1 MHTKARVKSLKIKAF
16 SIEGGGVAFVWTISG
31 VALAACGTVEDF
43 LGLDD
48 DGGGGRALHVHKSPV
63 QGARIYFDVDGGGVS
78 PAEMAAQDAQY
89 PQGFISDAEGRVF
102 GVPAE
107 FYGMPFEAHL
117 EGAIDA
123 DTGESL
129 SGSPVL
135 HSIPNA
141 NGDHLLASPITEFL
155 ADKFPAEIE
164 VEQLMAEIQPILPTG
179 ANQPEDVT
187 AFLEQ
192 ILDPR
197 NYLDGSS
204 GVEALADYL
213 DGETRTDTDVQTEI
227 ADSLP
232 MDTPADTLS
241 VAENTLDPVTLGT
254 NDEFVGKID
263 AVSHAGAVQYSFV
276 ESDGS
281 PANVS
286 DFTISARG
294 VISVVTTP
302 TADTTLYI
310 EVSNTDSDDTET
322 VSVAIMVAASTPE
335 LGEVDSGLEETS
347 IVENVMGIAMTGT
360 DLVTGITVTGV
371 TNPDWVIRAPG
382 GFSDKFDV
390 VADGGNWKLVLK
402 AGESLDYEAF
412 SNSNGVFDVEVR
424 AVEGGVR
431 SNALALSVT
440 ITDANDAPVFI
451 PATEANRLTDITEPV
466 EVAENAR
473 QGHVVARVEAHD
485 ADGDSV
491 TYAITTGNTGN
502 AFSIDR
508 NGVISV
514 ADADALNFESATKTY
529 TLTITATDSNG
540 ATAPQDVTITINI
553 TDTNDE
559 APMVTAPAGTIRTT
573 TGNNDD
579 TPTGYSITVTDA
591 DAEATNT
598 FSVIPNDPRFIF
610 ERDGTTS
617 TWNLVLLANRAVTA
631 GDFSLGYTATD
642 GANPT
647 TGTIELEAVD
657 TPVRFTAP
665 AAADRTIPL
674 DENNMAGAAVA
685 TVMAT
690 SSDITGST
698 TVHIQSFALVDSAGV
713 PVTGGIFNIATSN
726 LSTAS
731 ASASI
736 TITDANALNYEADNS
751 HTIYVLA
758 TDTNDEINTLRLT
771 VRVQNLQEGP
781 ADYAITED
789 ENNPMLTVAL
799 VDSNVDDPDGVVGSV
814 MFRWFTIDGT
824 TKTYLG
830 AASPLNT
837 LDISADPD
845 ASYGVTVTYR
855 DGQGM
860 DEAFDVLAS
869 SVSFDIVPSY
879 NPATHPLVDGAVPDT
894 NDEVIPPTAISAT
907 GGTGKIEYS
916 IDKDN
921 SVGAGAFQINPNDG
935 RLLVSEDRP
944 AMWDYETISSYE
956 IWIVATDVDDGATE
970 GTGDTARHRVVI
982 DVQNVDEGDATY
994 EITQSTT
1001 ALEIGTVLTAQP
1013 VSGMD
1018 DPDGVEPGSIS
1029 YQWSADGT
1037 EIDDATGMTYTLKTG
1052 DDLNAIYSVEV
1063 MYLDGYNAGLAAG
1076 DQVPSMAEAST
1087 SPIKLAQSSYTG
1099 SIREDGGRSNL
1110 PTIEASVDDAAM
1122 GSAITYAFV
1131 TDADAD
1137 TTNTAHL
1144 GFTIGATDGVIRLV
1158 SSTLDHETADSITL
1172 TVRVTYDSNGAT
1184 AGGDQETRDI
1194 DVPISIGD
1202 LNEHAPELL
1211 SSLQVATGPGVMG
1224 GLPTLAGTANADT
1237 DLDGTAAAEY
1247 IDGEGGNDEI
1257 DGGGGNDHILGGAG
1271 NDEITLSSA
1280 ADNVETIYYRFS
1292 SAGSAAWVGSDGV
1305 DTIENFRRGED
1316 RLVFIDT
1323 DGTPIDLTAFTSA
1336 SNLGSAGGQLSVKP
1350 LFDSATENTLM
1361 GVEITF
1367 GANKVQINFHSDDDV
1382 LIYDEDD
1389 DIYTEAAEAYLGAR
1403 GSDQTFTMGYLESTG
1418 LLTDHGLLSAYF
1430 GDGDDNLQVTG
1441 DDVAALIPSALI
1453 SERYT
1458 SGDGVFAR
1466 VSARDADGT
1475 PNNQVVRYD
1484 ITDGTGMALFDINSD
1499 GWISVKAGATLDYS
1513 TATSYTLTITATD
1526 GGTPAMTSAEQ
1537 TITIGILEDVES
1549 VYRLSQTGDI
1559 LTVDLVTPDSDGVVA
1574 GSVMYQWFV
1583 TDGTSGKQL
1592 GGLTTSNTLDTS
1604 VSGNELPSSDSVYG
1618 VTVTY
1623 DDNANNLDQ
1632 DVVLL
1637 LTSVIEGTLGDD
1649 TALAGTADADYIVG
1663 GSGDDTITSG
1673 GGNDH
1678 IWGGPGDDTITLST
1692 AVGTVETIYYFFA
1705 STDSD
1710 PWLGVDGADTI
1721 NNFRRGEDRLIFID
1735 LAGLI
1740 DEGSGIDLGTF
1751 LSDDNVFDTGGEL
1764 AINPLN
1770 PELTIDG
1777 VEIIFGNQESQKLT
1791 ISYHTTTRE
1800 QFHDGTSYTTAGE
1813 EYLGTGG
1820 TGFDTQTDRLSDNTL
1835 LRHYFGDGTH
1845 DNLQVTDGEANV
1857 IWILNPD
1864 ITVYPD
1870 MI

>member
-1 MHTKARVKSLKIKAF
+1 MHTKARAKPLKIKAF

-78 PAEMAAQDAQY
+78 PAEMEAQDAQH
-89 PQGFISDAEGRVF
+89 PQGFISNAEGRVF

-129 SGSPVL
+129 SGDPVL
-135 HSIPNA
+135 RSIPNA
-141 NGDHLLASPITEFL
+141 NGDHLLASPITDFL
-155 ADKFPAEIE
+155 ADKFSAEIE

-179 ANQPEDVT
+179 ATEADVT

-213 DGETRTDTDVQTEI
+213 DEATRTDAQAQTKIGE
-227 ADSLP
+227 SLP
-232 MDTPADTLS
+232 MDTPADTLT
-241 VAENTLDPVTLGT
+241 VDTPTLPPVTLGA

-276 ESDGS
+276 N
-281 PANVS
+281 PAS
-286 DFTISARG
+286 SSIYTINARG
-294 VISVVTTP
+294 VISVMEGATP
-302 TADTTLYI
+302 TATTLEI
-310 EVSNTDSDDTET
+310 LVSNTGSTDAEM
-322 VSVAIMVAASTPE
+322 VSVVITVAASTPE
-335 LGEVDSGLEETS
+335 LDEVDSGFVSTP
-347 IVENVMGIAMTGT
+347 IVENVAGAVGGT
-360 DLVTGITVTGV
+360 DLVTGITPTATL
-371 TNPDWVIRAPG
+371 TNPSWVIRAPG
-382 GFSDKFDV
+382 GFSNKFDV
-390 VADGGNWKLVLK
+390 VADGGNYKLVLK

-491 TYAITTGNTGN
+491 TYDITTGNTGN

-540 ATAPQDVTITINI
+540 ATAPQPATVTITV

-559 APMVTAPAGTIRTT
+559 PPMVTAPAGTIRTT
-573 TGNNDD
+573 TGNADNMN
-579 TPTGYSITVTDA
+579 TGYSITVTDA

-598 FSVIPNDPRFIF
+598 FSVTPNDPRFIF
-610 ERDGTTS
+610 EREGMTD
-617 TWNLVLLANRAVTA
+617 TWNLVLLANQAVVLGT
-631 GDFSLGYTATD
+631 FTLGYTATD

-647 TGTIELEAVD
+647 SGTIMLMAVD
-657 TPVRFTAP
+657 TPVSFPTAP
-665 AAADRTIPL
+665 APMDLMVDEGNSAWTLQITAISMDNTQQGADVDSPIASYDFIGDSDGFAIDDNGLITLTGAL
-674 DENNMAGAAVA
+674 DYEA
-685 TVMAT
+685 
-690 SSDITGST
+690 GST
-698 TVHIQSFALVDSAGV
+698 HSLTIQ
-713 PVTGGIFNIATSN
+713 
-726 LSTAS
+726 
-731 ASASI
+731 
-736 TITDANALNYEADNS
+736 
-751 HTIYVLA
+751 A
-758 TDTNDEINTLRLT
+758 TDSRTSPETGETSII

-879 NPATHPLVDGAVPDT
+879 NPATHPLIDGAVPDT

-956 IWIVATDVDDGATE
+956 IWIVATDVNDESDPQNIIE

-1037 EIDDATGMTYTLKTG
+1037 EIDGATGMTYTLKTG
-1052 DDLNAIYSVEV
+1052 DDLNAIYSVQV

-1099 SIREDGGRSNL
+1099 SIREDGGLSNL

-1122 GSAITYAFV
+1122 DSAITYAFV

-1224 GLPTLAGTANADT
+1224 GLPTLAGATANADPN
-1237 DLDGTAAAEY
+1237 LDGTAAAEY

-1316 RLVFIDT
+1316 RLIFVDT
-1323 DGTPIDLTAFTSA
+1323 HGTPIDLTAFTSA

-1475 PNNQVVRYD
+1475 PKNQVARYD
-1484 ITDGTGMALFDINSD
+1484 ITGGTGMAFFDINND
-1499 GWISVKAGATLDYS
+1499 GWISVKAGATLDYD

-1526 GGTPAMTSAEQ
+1526 GGDTPMTSDPK
-1537 TITIGILEDVES
+1537 TITIGILEDAKS
-1549 VYRLSQTGDI
+1549 VYSLSQSGNI
-1559 LTVDLVTPDSDGVVA
+1559 LTAALVTPDTDGVVA

-1604 VSGNELPSSDSVYG
+1604 THDALSTGEVYG

-1623 DDNANNLDQ
+1623 DDNANNQDQ

-1692 AVGTVETIYYFFA
+1692 AVGTVETIYYLFF

-1721 NNFRRGEDRLIFID
+1721 KNFRRGEDRLIFID

-1764 AINPLN
+1764 AINPIN
-1770 PELTIDG
+1770 PEMTIDG
-1777 VEIIFGNQESQKLT
+1777 VEIIFGNQDSQKLT
-1791 ISYHTTTRE
+1791 INYHTATRE
-1800 QFHDGTSYTTAGE
+1800 QFYDSNTNTYTTAGE
-1813 EYLGTGG
+1813 GYLGTGG

>member
-1 MHTKARVKSLKIKAF
+1 M
-16 SIEGGGVAFVWTISG
+16 
-31 VALAACGTVEDF
+31 
-43 LGLDD
+43 GLDD

-117 EGAIDA
+117 DGAIDA
-123 DTGESL
+123 DTGEAL

-179 ANQPEDVT
+179 ATEADVT

-213 DGETRTDTDVQTEI
+213 DAQQSTPSDADVRSEVM
-227 ADSLP
+227 DSLP
-232 MDTPADTLS
+232 MDTPTDTLS
-241 VAENTLDPVTLGT
+241 VAENTLDSVTLGT
-254 NDEFVGKID
+254 YDRFVGKID
-263 AVSHAGAVQYSFV
+263 AVSHAGDVEYSFV
-276 ESDGS
+276 DAS
-281 PANVS
+281 ANS
-286 DFTISARG
+286 IYTINARG
-294 VISVVTTP
+294 VISVMEGATP
-302 TADTTLYI
+302 TDTTLEI
-310 EVSNTDSDDTET
+310 SVSNTGSTDTET
-322 VSVAIMVAASTPE
+322 VSVVITVAASTPE

-347 IVENVMGIAMTGT
+347 IVENVAGAVGGT
-360 DLVTGITVTGV
+360 DLVTGITPTATL
-371 TNPDWVIRAPG
+371 TNPSWVIRAPG
-382 GFSDKFDV
+382 GFSNKFDV
-390 VADGGNWKLVLK
+390 VDDNGNYKLVLK

-412 SNSNGVFDVEVR
+412 SNSNGVFDVEVW

-440 ITDANDAPVFI
+440 VTNANDAPVFI

-466 EVAENAR
+466 DVAENAR

-491 TYAITTGNTGN
+491 TYDITTGNTGN

-529 TLTITATDSNG
+529 TLTVTATDSNG
-540 ATAPQDVTITINI
+540 ATATQPATVTITV

-559 APMVTAPAGTIRTT
+559 PPMVTAPDGTIRTT
-573 TGNNDD
+573 TGNADNMN
-579 TPTGYSITVTDA
+579 TGYSITITDA

-598 FSVIPNDPRFIF
+598 FSVTSTDRRFIF
-610 ERDGTTS
+610 EREGMTD
-617 TWNLVLLANRAVTA
+617 TWNLVLLADEAVSL

-771 VRVQNLQEGP
+771 IRVQNLQEGS

-799 VDSNVDDPDGVVGSV
+799 VDSNVDDPDGVVGPV
-814 MFRWFTIDGT
+814 MFHWFTIDGT

-837 LDISADPD
+837 LDISADLN

-860 DEAFDVLAS
+860 DEEFDVLAS

-879 NPATHPLVDGAVPDT
+879 NPATHPLIDGAVPAT

-944 AMWDYETISSYE
+944 AMWDYETISSYV

-1001 ALEIGTVLTAQP
+1001 ALEIGTVLMAQP

-1099 SIREDGGRSNL
+1099 SIREDGGLSNL

-1224 GLPTLAGTANADT
+1224 GLPTLAGATANADPN
-1237 DLDGTAAAEY
+1237 LDGTADAEY
-1247 IDGEGGNDEI
+1247 IDGDAGNDEI

-1305 DTIENFRRGED
+1305 DTITDFRRGED

-1458 SGDGVFAR
+1458 SGDGVFAK

-1475 PNNQVVRYD
+1475 PKNQVVRYD
-1484 ITDGTGMALFDINSD
+1484 ITGGTGMSLFDIDSD
-1499 GWISVKAGATLDYS
+1499 GWISVKAGATLDYA

-1537 TITIGILEDVES
+1537 TITIGILKDAKS

-1559 LTVDLVTPDSDGVVA
+1559 LTAELVTPDTDGVVA

-1604 VSGNELPSSDSVYG
+1604 THDALSTGEVYG

-1623 DDNANNLDQ
+1623 DDNANNQDE

-1735 LAGLI
+1735 VAGLL
-1740 DEGSGIDLGTF
+1740 DEGTAIDLETF
-1751 LSDDNVFDTGGEL
+1751 LSDANVFNPGGEGGQL
-1764 AINPLN
+1764 AINPIN

-1791 ISYHTTTRE
+1791 INYHTATRE
-1800 QFHDGTSYTTAGE
+1800 QFHDGTSYTTAGVG
-1813 EYLGTGG
+1813 YLGTGG
-1820 TGFDTQTDRLSDNTL
+1820 TGFDTQKNRLGDNTL
-1835 LRHYFGDGTH
+1835 LQHYFGDGTH
-1845 DNLQVTDGEANV
+1845 ENLQVTDGEANV